1 MIVLGIETSCDETAA
16 AVCKDGEVLSSV
28 VASQEDHA
36 KYGGVVPE
44 VASRMHEKL
53 LMDTVETA
61 LSRASIAK
69 FDLQGIAVT
78 RGPGLMG
85 ALLTGVSFSR
95 GLAMGL
101 KIPLLGLNHMEAHIF
116 ANFIAYPEL
125 EFPFICLLVSGGHTQ
140 IWKVDGLDD
149 YSLMGET
156 RDDAAGEAFDKG
168 ARILGLGY
176 PGGIEIEKAAEGG
189 DSAAVSFPRA
199 FSKTDLIEFSFSGL
213 KTSLLRYVENL
224 GGKVPEDQMPD
235 VAASY
240 QRAIVDSLLSK
251 LQLAIDKTGTGT
263 ALIGGGVAANMELR
277 EKAGKLFPNCN
288 ILYPDIDLCTDNAAM
303 IAFLGEI
310 YLRDGKSSEHSLC
323 VVPNLKLSD

>member
-16 AVCKDGEVLSSV
+16 AVCEDGKLLSSV

-53 LMDTVETA
+53 LMGTVETA
-61 LSRASIAK
+61 LSRASVTK
-69 FDLQGIAVT
+69 KNLHGIAVT

-85 ALLTGVSFSR
+85 ALLTGISFSR
-95 GLAMGL
+95 GLALGL
-101 KIPLLGLNHMEAHIF
+101 KIPFLGLNHMEAHIF
-116 ANFIAYPEL
+116 ANFITFPEL

-140 IWKVDGLDD
+140 IWKVGGLGNYD
-149 YSLMGET
+149 LMGET

-168 ARILGLGY
+168 ARILGLDY
-176 PGGIEIEKAAEGG
+176 PGGIEIEKAARGG
-189 DSAAVSFPRA
+189 DSTAINFPRA
-199 FSKTDLIEFSFSGL
+199 FSKTDSIEFSFSGL

-224 GGKVPEDQMPD
+224 GGEVPRDQMPD

-240 QRAIVDSLLSK
+240 QSAIVDSLLSK
-251 LQLAIDKTGTGT
+251 LQLAVDRTEIGT
-263 ALIGGGVAANMELR
+263 ALIGGGVAANRKLR
-277 EKAGKLFPNCN
+277 ERAGNLFPDCK

-303 IAFLGEI
+303 VAFLGEI
-310 YLRDGKSSEHSLC
+310 YLREGKSSINSHC
-323 VVPNLKLSD
+323 VVPNLRLSD